1 MIILLNI
8 CFLDAETLG
17 NDLDL
22 TVFDR
27 FGHTS
32 IYEMTKPEQASARI
46 QDQDI
51 IIANNSVMLNEN
63 NLQAATRV
71 NLICIAA
78 TGTDNVDLNYTK
90 NRGIIVSNVPSY
102 STKSVAQH
110 TFAML
115 FYLLESMSYYDHY
128 VKSGQYLRSNTV
140 NHLKKPFWELDKKTW
155 GIIGMGTIGNEVA
168 NIAQAFGCR
177 IVYYSTSGKN
187 NISKYTRLDLAPLL
201 NQADVIS
208 IHAPLNPQTLH
219 LIGYQQMKQM
229 KPHAILLNLGRGG
242 IVKEDDLVKA
252 IDEDLIAGAALDVLE
267 QEPIHSSS
275 PLLSLK
281 KKDRLLI
288 TPHIAWASIEARQT
302 LIKEIQSNIE
312 GFLQGTPRNVV

>member
-1 MIILLNI
+1 MLKI
-8 CFLDAETLG
+8 CFLDADTLG
-17 NDLDL
+17 KDLDL
-22 TVFDR
+22 TVFNR
-27 FGHTS
+27 FGQTS
-32 IYEMTKPEQASARI
+32 IYEMTKPEQISARI

-51 IIANNSVMLNEN
+51 IITNSSVILDAK
-63 NLQAATRV
+63 NLQIAARV
-71 NLICIAA
+71 KLICIAA
-78 TGTDNVDLNYTK
+78 TGTDFVDLNYTK
-90 NRGIIVSNVPSY
+90 NRGIIVSNVPNY
-102 STKSVAQH
+102 LTQSVAQH

-115 FYLLESMSYYDHY
+115 FYLLESTFYYDHY
-128 VKSGQYLRSNTV
+128 VKSGQYLRSNSV
-140 NHLKKPFWELDKKTW
+140 NHVKKPFWELGKKIW

-168 NIAQAFGCR
+168 NIAQAFGCK

-187 NISKYTRLDLAPLL
+187 NRSNYTQLDLNPLL
-201 NQADVIS
+201 NQSDVIS

-252 IDEDLIAGAALDVLE
+252 IDEDIIAGAALDVLE

-275 PLLSLK
+275 PLLRLK